1 MRFVGNIIGFC
12 SDLSTG
18 DVLRKRN
25 IQVNYTSDFRG
36 KTLSLGSIEDKVQIT
51 IPFDELS
58 KLIEKEDK
66 RK

>member
-1 MRFVGNIIGFC
+1 MRFVGNVKGFC

-36 KTLSLGSIEDKVQIT
+36 KTLSLGSIEDKIQIT
-51 IPFDELS
+51 IPFDELL
-58 KLIEKEDK
+58 KVIEKEDK